1 MEKYEINGGLNMGV
15 SWVIEIAPKSS
26 MLETGIFPKI
36 KHPFWANLWIP
47 PYGLIMF

>member
-1 MEKYEINGGLNMGV
+1 
-15 SWVIEIAPKSS
+15 